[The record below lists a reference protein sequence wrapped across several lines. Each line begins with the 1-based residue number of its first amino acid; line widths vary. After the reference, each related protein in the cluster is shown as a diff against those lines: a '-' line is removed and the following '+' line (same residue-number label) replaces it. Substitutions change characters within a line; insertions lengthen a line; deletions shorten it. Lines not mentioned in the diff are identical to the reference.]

1 MEAGIKGF
9 WKNYPAITAL
19 LADLGAS
26 AAVGPYTTSAFWAP
40 RGAGQPAELINQAPV
55 FSSKPRL
62 PTPLGQMVWT
72 ADAFTTLTLADRLS
86 VLGIVAAMVD
96 VQSSP
101 EALDRYNRMT
111 ARELFTKI
119 GVTRAVY
126 RDFLAPTLQVA
137 LFAPPEQLAASDV
150 LLCLDFYA
158 LAHQDS
164 FDVAWCTGSVSEK
177 IFGPL
182 VSRIKAAGG
191 EVCGGR
197 VVTRVEV
204 DTATGAAARVVHTA
218 AGSSSP
224 SSDEEAD
231 AVDAVVF
238 AVGIKG
244 MQAIVRGSPDL
255 AKLDEFRNVAALKTI
270 DCVSAR
276 LWFDRPV
283 PTRFPANVLAG
294 FDGEEIGGT
303 FFNLNALQDE
313 YNPRAGPTVEGCIAC
328 DWYGASTLLP
338 LSDDTIVARARANL
352 EACEPGFKHRTMV
365 DSCVARAVGAVTAF
379 SPGSLA
385 HRPTQATS
393 IDNVWISGDWV
404 KGVDTKAD
412 GLSQERAYVTG
423 LTAAGLVVDKLG
435 VGSAPVIPQI
445 VDDEPHVAAAK
456 RAARAAARAGA
467 ALGLRSPLLR

>member
-9 WKNYPAITAL
+9 WKNYPAIAAL
-19 LADLGAS
+19 LADVGAS
-26 AAVGPYTTSAFWAP
+26 AAVGPYTTSGFWAP
-40 RGAGQPAELINQAPV
+40 RPGGTAELINQAPV
-55 FSSKPRL
+55 FSELPQL

-72 ADAFTTLTLADRLS
+72 AGAFTTLTLADRLS

-101 EALDRYNRMT
+101 EALERYNKMT

-164 FDVAWCTGSVSEK
+164 FDVAWCRGSVSERV
-177 IFGPL
+177 FGPL
-182 VSRIKAAGG
+182 VARIKAAGG
-191 EVCGGR
+191 AVRGGR
-197 VVTRVEV
+197 KVTRVECG
-204 DTATGAAARVVHTA
+204 GAAGSAARVVHA
-218 AGSSSP
+218 DAKSGGDEV
-224 SSDEEAD
+224 SDEID
-231 AVDAVVF
+231 ALVF

-244 MQAIVRGSPDL
+244 MQDIVRGSPDL
-255 AKLDEFRNVAALKTI
+255 AALHEFRSVAALKTI

-294 FDGEEIGGT
+294 FDGESVGGT

-313 YNPRAGPTVEGCIAC
+313 YDPVRNKGVEGCIAC

-338 LSDDTIVARARANL
+338 LTDAAIVARARANL
-352 EACEPGFKHRTMV
+352 EACEPGFKHRTLV

-379 SPGSLA
+379 TPGSLS
-385 HRPTQATS
+385 HRPTQETS
-393 IDNVWISGDWV
+393 IPNAFIAGDWV

-412 GLSQERAYVTG
+412 GLSQERALVTG
-423 LTAAGLVVDKLG
+423 LTAAGLVVAKLG
-435 VGSAPVIPQI
+435 VGTAPVIPQI
-445 VDDEPHVAAAK
+445 IDDEPHVAAAK
-456 RAARAAARAGA
+456 RAAKAAAKACA